1 MRRAEPVGGA
11 APRAKH
17 IGMAAILETRDLCK
31 SFAGYRAIDGVSLA
45 IEEGAIHAIIGP
57 NGAGKTT
64 FFNLLSGFEVPTS
77 GTVALDGNDI
87 TGKAPYR
94 VARLGMVRSFQINS
108 IFTHLSVLD
117 NVKVALEAKT
127 ELPARFW
134 LPAKATN
141 RLDAR
146 ARELLADVG
155 LDRERDAVA
164 AQLSYGRKRA
174 LELAISLAQD
184 PRVLL
189 LDEPTAGMGPEDVG
203 RISRTIGRVRAGRT
217 IVLVEHNLSVVAD
230 LSDRIT
236 VLQRGNVLVEGTY
249 AQVRDDSRVID
260 AYLGGGGVHA

>member
-1 MRRAEPVGGA
+1 
-11 APRAKH
+11 
-17 IGMAAILETRDLCK
+17 MATILETRDLCK

-45 IEEGAIHAIIGP
+45 IEAGAIHAIIGP

-64 FFNLLSGFEVPTS
+64 FFNLLSGFVAPSS
-77 GTVALDGNDI
+77 GSIALNGNDI
-87 TGKAPYR
+87 TGLAPHKI
-94 VARLGMVRSFQINS
+94 ARLGVVRSFQINS

-117 NVKVALEAKT
+117 NVKVSLEAKT
-127 ELPARFW
+127 ELPQRFW
-134 LPAKATN
+134 LPERATN

-155 LDRERDAVA
+155 LEAERDLLA

-184 PRVLL
+184 PTVLL
-189 LDEPTAGMGPEDVG
+189 LDEPTAGMGSEDIG
-203 RISRTIGRVRAGRT
+203 RISELIARVRGGRT

-236 VLQRGNVLVEGTY
+236 VLQRGKVLVEGTY
-249 AQVRDDSRVID
+249 AEVRADARVVD
-260 AYLGGGGVHA
+260 AYLGGGGGVHA